1 MQLNLTLLP
10 DNYLAD
16 AMMRLAPHNWV
27 LDPDKP
33 HQVSGNLALQAPVIE
48 TIINYAHDDYLP
60 PLEDW
65 QKPQ

>member
-1 MQLNLTLLP
+1 ML
-10 DNYLAD
+10 
-16 AMMRLAPHNWV
+16 RLAPHNWV

-60 PLEDW
+60 PLEEW
-65 QKPQ
+65 QKSQ